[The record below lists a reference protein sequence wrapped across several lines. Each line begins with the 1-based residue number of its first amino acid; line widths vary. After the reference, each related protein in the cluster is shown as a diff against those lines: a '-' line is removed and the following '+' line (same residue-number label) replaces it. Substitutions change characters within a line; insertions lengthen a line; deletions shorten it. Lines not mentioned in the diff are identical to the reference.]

1 MDLHQMKRAAA
12 EFQTP
17 FYVFDTDELCAKVEK
32 IKTALQG
39 RAKVCYAMKANPFLI
54 DRILPAV
61 DALEVCSPGE
71 FAICER
77 SEIPAGKIVLSGV
90 YKKAADIRSVLE
102 SYGGDPV
109 YTVESYSQ
117 WQMFAAYTNRM
128 QLSIH
133 VLLRLSNGNQF
144 GMDQSVLEEIVA
156 HRADC
161 PYIHIEGVQYFTGTQ
176 KRAASKVSRELKKL
190 DDLVDTLREKYG
202 YETEKLEYGP
212 GLPVSYFD
220 GEEEVGDALLAGLTE
235 ALQALRFS
243 GEVVLEMGRYIAA
256 QCGYYFAGVVDT
268 KVNGAQPYC
277 LINGGIHQ
285 VNYYGQMMAMKHPP
299 IVHLQPRGEEE
310 TAWTICGS
318 LCTVSDVLVKQYPFH
333 GLQTGDTLVFEK
345 TGAYSVTEG
354 IALFLSR
361 DLPAVLLYS
370 EKDGYQIARD
380 HIAVDKY
387 NSFH

>member
-1 MDLHQMKRAAA
+1 MDRNEMQRAAA
-12 EFQTP
+12 QFQTP
-17 FYVFDTDELCAKVEK
+17 FYVFDTDELRDKVEK
-32 IKTALQG
+32 IKNVLQG
-39 RAKVCYAMKANPFLI
+39 RAAVCYAMKANPFLI
-54 DRILPAV
+54 EPIIGCV

-71 FAICER
+71 FAICMR
-77 SEIPAGKIVLSGV
+77 GHIPPSKIVLSGV
-90 YKKAADIRSVLE
+90 YKNEADIRTALAAC
-102 SYGGDPV
+102 GGEAV

-117 WQMFAAYTNRM
+117 WQLFAALTGEM
-128 QLSIH
+128 QLPIH

-161 PYIHIEGVQYFTGTQ
+161 PYIHIEGLQYFTGTQ
-176 KRAASKVSRELKKL
+176 KRAATKVGRELKKL
-190 DDLVDTLREKYG
+190 DDLADTLREKYG
-202 YETEKLEYGP
+202 FETEKIEYGP

-220 GEEEVGDALLAGLTE
+220 GEEEVGDALLASLSE
-235 ALQALRFS
+235 SLAAMRFS
-243 GEVVLEMGRYIAA
+243 GRVVLEMGRFIAA
-256 QCGYYFAGVVDT
+256 ECGYYFAGVVDT
-268 KVNGAQPYC
+268 KVNADQPYC

-299 IVHLQPRGEEE
+299 IVQLAPRGSE
-310 TAWTICGS
+310 TAEWTICGS
-318 LCTVSDVLVKQYPFH
+318 LCTTSDVLVRQYPFR
-333 GLQTGDTLVFEK
+333 GLQTGDTLVFQK

-370 EKDGYQIARD
+370 AQDGYQTARD

-387 NSFH
+387 NSLH